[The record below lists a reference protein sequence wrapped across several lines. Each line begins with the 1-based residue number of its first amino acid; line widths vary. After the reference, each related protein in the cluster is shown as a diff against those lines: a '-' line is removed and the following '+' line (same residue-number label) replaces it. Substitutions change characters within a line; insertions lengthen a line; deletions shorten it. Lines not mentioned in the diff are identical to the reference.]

1 MKTLE
6 IKEIN
11 LSPADFYNYQAYRS
25 RGDGLYLVND
35 VSTVDDFTTL
45 VFVKN
50 NCTIYIGDGRDFNFI
65 ESKEKLNIE
74 ANPKS
79 NGLVSEELFLK
90 AMSLIVN
97 KDESY
102 KN

>member
-6 IKEIN
+6 VKEIN

-25 RGDGLYLVND
+25 NGDGLYLIND
-35 VSTVDDFTTL
+35 VTTVDDYTIL
-45 VFVKN
+45 VLVKF
-50 NCTIYIGDGRDFNFI
+50 NCIVYIGEGVDFNFI

-90 AMSLIVN
+90 AMSLMVN

-102 KN
+102 RN